1 MEVITIN
8 DSNINE
14 MITKNEKVVIDCFA
28 EWCGPCKMLSPIID
42 ELAEETNDTKF
53 YKINIDD
60 NYDTVSKYK
69 IMSIPTILVFKNG
82 ELKNKSIGLKSK
94 EELKEVISIL
104 D

>member
-1 MEVITIN
+1 MAVITIN
-8 DSNINE
+8 DSNINK
-14 MITKNEKVVIDCFA
+14 MITKDEKVVIDCFA

-60 NYDTVSKYK
+60 NYDTVSKYE

-82 ELKNKSIGLKSK
+82 ELKNTSLGFKSK